1 MFRRRGYLPVSVSR
15 VAIPDFG
22 VFSAGSVVTIEGDDA
37 HHLVRVKRIEAG
49 GMIGLF
55 DGLGRLAAARVVRT
69 AKQGREGW
77 VVEAAITEI
86 ISVPRT
92 VPRVEVWAS
101 APKGDRLAG
110 MIEGLSQVGAAA
122 WHPLTTRR
130 TVVEPGAGKIDRLE
144 RLAVESA
151 KQCGRAWFLEIG
163 AGGGLDEALRAGD
176 ATVILADA
184 SGELFTPIEATTV
197 RLLVGPEG
205 GFEPEEFAK
214 ARAAG
219 AMVRRFGPHVMRIE
233 TAAVVAAGMVVQSIK
248 A

>member
-1 MFRRRGYLPVSVSR
+1 LS
-15 VAIPDFG
+15 
-22 VFSAGSVVTIEGDDA
+22 VFSVGSVVTIEGDDA
-37 HHLVRVKRIEAG
+37 HHLVRVKRIESGAL
-49 GMIGLF
+49 IGLC

-69 AKQGREGW
+69 TKQARGGW
-77 VVEAAITEI
+77 IVEAAITEI
-86 ISVPRT
+86 VVVPRT
-92 VPRVEVWAS
+92 LPRVEVWAS

-122 WHPLTTRR
+122 WHALTTRR

-163 AGGGLDEALRAGD
+163 TVGGFDEALRAGD

-184 SGELFTPIEATTV
+184 SGEPFTPIEATTV

-205 GFEPEEFAK
+205 GFEPEEVAK

-219 AMVRRFGPHVMRIE
+219 AMVRRFGAHVMRIE
-233 TAAVVAAGMVVQSIK
+233 TAAVVAAGMVVGSALGGPVPGGPVLRTGQ